1 MKLLEVGRVELENEH
16 GARAEIYKSKNVYD
30 KDVFIMDLMIKNE
43 ALPIPFYE
51 IDKLN
56 IYLKSLGFKD
66 VIEKPFD
73 LIGFLK
79 NNLTVTKFCCGETN
93 QYLVYDFYKSRL
105 NFEYEKVKEITGTCY
120 FKLFKTD
127 KQCSEV
133 LGVLNS
139 NKITPQQ
146 LKEAY
151 KQLGWL

>member
-73 LIGFLK
+73 LAGYLK
-79 NNLTVTKFCCGETN
+79 NSLQPKEFKQDTSNIYLYFSYKANKCNWGSNTMKQSIGE
-93 QYLVYDFYKSRL
+93 V
-105 NFEYEKVKEITGTCY
+105 Y
-120 FKLFKTD
+120 FKENGSLSRIVDT
-127 KQCSEV
+127 
-133 LGVLNS
+133 LNE
-139 NKITPQQ
+139 NRVTPQQ
-146 LKEAY
+146 LKEVY
-151 KQLGWL
+151 KKLGWL